1 MKKKRHHYISKAY
14 LKSFCDDEGK
24 VWIYRKDDPKK
35 PFRQK
40 PDNTGFHKYYYSQP
54 LPEGGMNHEALENFF
69 SEIETPW
76 PPIVE
81 RLQKRE
87 KIDNGMM
94 DEICQFIC
102 LQFARVPANRDFA
115 ERIQAEM
122 LKSMMRQM
130 DARGEFPPPPKGFE
144 DILDHVEVSIDPHQS
159 IWAMRDMLGAVRE
172 ILDQVGL
179 DVIHNETDIPFL
191 TSDNPVIWFDPSVS
205 EEEMQP
211 YNIKSDGPIMLL
223 FPVSP
228 NLMILGESFLL
239 EKFIHYG
246 IEHVECK
253 SHEFVNKCN
262 RCICRFAYETVF
274 ARNKGQETMIEE
286 YADISPVLEP
296 TRIGPYLVHQRV
308 FGKRK
313 RKPAWKGET

>member
-1 MKKKRHHYISKAY
+1 MKKKRHHYIPKAY

-24 VWIYRKDDPKK
+24 VFVYRKDAPKK
-35 PFRQK
+35 PFHQK

-81 RLQKRE
+81 RLQTRE

-144 DILDHVEVSIDPHQS
+144 DILAHVEVSIDPHQS
-159 IWAMRDMLGAVRE
+159 IRAMPDMLGAVRE

-191 TSDNPVIWFDPSVS
+191 TSDNPVIWFDPSVP

-211 YNIKSDGPIMLL
+211 YNIQPGGPIILF

-228 NLMILGESFLL
+228 NLMILGASSWRD
-239 EKFIHYG
+239 KFTRSG
-246 IEHVECK
+246 IEHLECGNR
-253 SHEFVNKCN
+253 EFVNELN

-274 ARNKGQETMIEE
+274 ARERGQEAVVEE
-286 YADISPVLEP
+286 CADISPVLEP
-296 TRIGPYLVHQRV
+296 KRIGPSTVHQRV